1 MQMIDMDPDT
11 FIKRYPGQL
20 SGGQKQRVSIAR
32 ALAAAPELIICD
44 EVTSALDQIVAEG
57 ILKLLDRIRSEL
69 GTAFMYITH
78 DLDTVRA
85 LADDVAVMHQGK
97 LVRYGPREKVLTPP
111 FDDYTELLLS
121 SVPEMRCGWLEDV
134 LEARSI

>member
-1 MQMIDMDPDT
+1 MNWGHHLCISP
-11 FIKRYPGQL
+11 
-20 SGGQKQRVSIAR
+20 
-32 ALAAAPELIICD
+32 
-44 EVTSALDQIVAEG
+44 
-57 ILKLLDRIRSEL
+57 
-69 GTAFMYITH
+69 H

-121 SVPEMRCGWLEDV
+121 SVPEMRCGWLEEV
-134 LEARSI
+134 LETRGSYVTGQT